1 MDEQETTEPEFM
13 KGIELKKEYE
23 LKEENKIYKLKI
35 ELDKDEIIFELN
47 LISELSYYNYIKRY
61 EYKDLRKKLN
71 LPENIYNNITKIF
84 NYLDLIEYKII
95 DGKGNKKIII
105 NNKDKIILDE
115 NKNKDIINLLINEIN
130 NIKEINNKQDEKIN
144 NLIKLNIEKDTQI
157 NNLKSKYE
165 ELMKELSLISNNKT
179 IYTSN
184 LKQRENSGYS
194 TTPNKIPYS
203 NREEKKDTLINYTQK
218 ELDKII
224 KIQRWSRRII
234 AILKGYKIRESLI
247 SQNKKNYANKLDGR
261 NKINFKFN
269 KDKIDLKIDIE
280 NAKYICVNDIIIE
293 NIGEKDMIF
302 DKLYFAIDKNK
313 SDKDITFSDVKNL
326 YVYQLPT
333 KKGIIYGK
341 PENFNIT
348 LKIDSPK
355 IDKTYTAY
363 FYIKDNNK
371 ENSPKLS
378 NPFIINIKLLK
389 KEEINQIKMQKDE
402 ANKLYDE
409 YNKLYKLSELCS
421 KEEVIKNFLELKNE
435 KILIEKWINVKMEE
449 KEKKIKQLYDELNIV
464 YNFENYFFNKNDILN
479 KFKELNFDKEKII
492 KWIESEIEIN
502 VNKALIIYHKL
513 NFPNPIDE
521 IEAIRKIISENFNEE
536 NINNWITNWKIDQ
549 EENLLVIFNEEYSI
563 LKFLTEDKIIKKI
576 RELDYNIDKI
586 NEWVKFE
593 TSKFIQKI

>member
-1 MDEQETTEPEFM
+1 M
-13 KGIELKKEYE
+13 
-23 LKEENKIYKLKI
+23 
-35 ELDKDEIIFELN
+35 
-47 LISELSYYNYIKRY
+47 SYYNYIKRY
-61 EYKDLRKKLN
+61 DYNDLRKKLN

-165 ELMKELSLISNNKT
+165 ELMKELNLISNNKT

-464 YNFENYFFNKNDILN
+464 YNFENYIFNKNDILN

-563 LKFLTEDKIIKKI
+563 LKFLDEDKIRKKI
-576 RELDYNIDKI
+576 RELDYNVDKI
-586 NEWVKFE
+586 NEWVKFV
-593 TSKFIQKI
+593 S

>member
-1 MDEQETTEPEFM
+1 MDEEETTEPEF
-13 KGIELKKEYE
+13 KKEIELQKEYE

-61 EYKDLRKKLN
+61 DYNDLRKKLN
-71 LPENIYNNITKIF
+71 LPTNIYNNLTKIF
-84 NYLDLIEYKII
+84 NYIDLIEYKII

-165 ELMKELSLISNNKT
+165 ELMKELNLISNNKT

-203 NREEKKDTLINYTQK
+203 NMEEKKDTLINYTQK

-293 NIGEKDMIF
+293 NIGEKNMIF

-464 YNFENYFFNKNDILN
+464 YNFENYIFNKNDILN

-521 IEAIRKIISENFNEE
+521 NEAIRKIISENFNEE

>member
-1 MDEQETTEPEFM
+1 M
-13 KGIELKKEYE
+13 
-23 LKEENKIYKLKI
+23 
-35 ELDKDEIIFELN
+35 
-47 LISELSYYNYIKRY
+47 SYYNYIKRY
-61 EYKDLRKKLN
+61 DYNDLRKKLN
-71 LPENIYNNITKIF
+71 LLTNIYNNLTKIF
-84 NYLDLIEYKII
+84 NYIDLIEYKII

-115 NKNKDIINLLINEIN
+115 NKNKDIINVLINEIN
-130 NIKEINNKQDEKIN
+130 NIKEINNKQNEKIN
-144 NLIKLNIEKDTQI
+144 NLIKLNVEKDTQI

-313 SDKDITFSDVKNL
+313 SDKDITFSDVNNL
-326 YVYQLPT
+326 YVYQLPN

-378 NPFIINIKLLK
+378 NPFIINIKLLQ

-421 KEEVIKNFLELKNE
+421 KEEVIKNFLEFKNE
-435 KILIEKWINVKMEE
+435 KIFIEKWINVKMEE
-449 KEKKIKQLYDELNIV
+449 KEKKIKQLYEELNIV

-521 IEAIRKIISENFNEE
+521 NETIRKIISENFNEE

-563 LKFLTEDKIIKKI
+563 LKFLDEDKIRKKI

>member
-1 MDEQETTEPEFM
+1 MEEEETTEPEF
-13 KGIELKKEYE
+13 KKEIELKKEYE

-61 EYKDLRKKLN
+61 DYNDLRKKLN
-71 LPENIYNNITKIF
+71 LLANIYNNLTKIF
-84 NYLDLIEYKII
+84 NYIDLIEYKII

-203 NREEKKDTLINYTQK
+203 NMEEKKDTLINYTQK

-280 NAKYICVNDIIIE
+280 NAKYIRVNDIIIE

-378 NPFIINIKLLK
+378 NPFIINIKLLQ

-464 YNFENYFFNKNDILN
+464 YNFENYIFNKNDILN

-521 IEAIRKIISENFNEE
+521 FEAIRKIISENFNEE

>member
-1 MDEQETTEPEFM
+1 
-13 KGIELKKEYE
+13 
-23 LKEENKIYKLKI
+23 
-35 ELDKDEIIFELN
+35 
-47 LISELSYYNYIKRY
+47 
-61 EYKDLRKKLN
+61 
-71 LPENIYNNITKIF
+71 
-84 NYLDLIEYKII
+84 
-95 DGKGNKKIII
+95 
-105 NNKDKIILDE
+105 
-115 NKNKDIINLLINEIN
+115 
-130 NIKEINNKQDEKIN
+130 
-144 NLIKLNIEKDTQI
+144 
-157 NNLKSKYE
+157 
-165 ELMKELSLISNNKT
+165 MKELSLISNNKT

-203 NREEKKDTLINYTQK
+203 NMEEKKDTLINYTQK

-313 SDKDITFSDVKNL
+313 SDKDITFSDVNNL
-326 YVYQLPT
+326 YVYQLPN

-464 YNFENYFFNKNDILN
+464 YNFENYIFNKNDILN

>member
-1 MDEQETTEPEFM
+1 MDEEETTEPEF
-13 KGIELKKEYE
+13 KKEIELQKEYE

-61 EYKDLRKKLN
+61 DYNDLRKKLN
-71 LPENIYNNITKIF
+71 LPTNIYNNLTKIF
-84 NYLDLIEYKII
+84 NYIDLIEYKII

-165 ELMKELSLISNNKT
+165 ELMKELNLISNNKT

-203 NREEKKDTLINYTQK
+203 NMEEKKDTLINYTQK

-293 NIGEKDMIF
+293 NIGEKNMIF

-464 YNFENYFFNKNDILN
+464 YNFENYIFNKNDILN

>member
-1 MDEQETTEPEFM
+1 MDEQETTKPEFM

-61 EYKDLRKKLN
+61 DYNDLRKKLN
-71 LPENIYNNITKIF
+71 LPTNIYNNLTKIF
-84 NYLDLIEYKII
+84 NYIDLIEYKII

-203 NREEKKDTLINYTQK
+203 NMEEKKDTLINYTQK

-464 YNFENYFFNKNDILN
+464 YNFENYIFNKNDILN

>member
-1 MDEQETTEPEFM
+1 MEEEETTEPEF
-13 KGIELKKEYE
+13 KKEIELKKEYE

-61 EYKDLRKKLN
+61 DYNDLRKKLN
-71 LPENIYNNITKIF
+71 LLANIYNNLTKIF
-84 NYLDLIEYKII
+84 NYIDLIEYKII

-313 SDKDITFSDVKNL
+313 SDKDITFSDVNNL
-326 YVYQLPT
+326 YVYQLPN

-378 NPFIINIKLLK
+378 NPFIINIKLLQ

-464 YNFENYFFNKNDILN
+464 YNFENYIFNKNDILN

>member
-1 MDEQETTEPEFM
+1 MEEEETTEPEF
-13 KGIELKKEYE
+13 KKEIELKKEYE

-61 EYKDLRKKLN
+61 DYNDLRKKLN
-71 LPENIYNNITKIF
+71 LLANIYNNLTKIF
-84 NYLDLIEYKII
+84 NYIDLIEYKII

-203 NREEKKDTLINYTQK
+203 NMEEKKDTLINYTQK

-313 SDKDITFSDVKNL
+313 SDKDITFSDVNNL
-326 YVYQLPT
+326 YVYQLPN

-378 NPFIINIKLLK
+378 NPFIINIKLLQ

-421 KEEVIKNFLELKNE
+421 KEEVIKKFLELKNE
-435 KILIEKWINVKMEE
+435 KILIEKWIKVKMEE

-464 YNFENYFFNKNDILN
+464 YNFENYIFNKNDILN